1 MRGSLA
7 ILIGG
12 LALAGSGWASPIIL
26 HLKNG
31 DKVTGELVSES
42 SRWVVLKSPVLGRV
56 KIVPEDVSRR
66 EIPGADKPK
75 TAAVAAGSPPAG
87 GKPTPSPSSPS
98 APPAPL
104 TTNSIVLSKKAPSW
118 VEPWLTNWH
127 GNIQIGMDLVFG
139 TTDRQTF
146 YANATLDH
154 VYNRMRNHLTLRSAY
169 GITETPVS
177 PSTPN
182 GSVETANSLEG
193 LVKTDFDLGKR
204 RKIYLYHQA
213 GGGFDAIRRYDVR
226 IEEGAGVG
234 YKLVEGRRW
243 TVNAEVGAQF
253 QHFAYRNGPTLLPYL
268 PDHDTVSARFGENIV
283 WKITEKFRVT
293 ERLQF
298 TPNVEDVGDFR
309 ARFELGISYP
319 LLKRVTLNLNLF
331 DEYESRPAAFVEN
344 NQLQVQSTVGVTF

>member
-1 MRGSLA
+1 MVCGSFS
-7 ILIGG
+7 ILIV
-12 LALAGSGWASPIIL
+12 ALVSAGSGLASPIIL

-31 DKVTGELVSES
+31 DKITGDLVSES
-42 SRWVVLKSPVLGRV
+42 SRWVVLKSPVLGQV

-66 EIPGADKPK
+66 EIPGVEKPK
-75 TAAVAAGSPPAG
+75 GAAVAAG
-87 GKPTPSPSSPS
+87 GKPTPTPASS
-98 APPAPL
+98 A
-104 TTNSIVLSKKAPSW
+104 TNSTVLNKKAPSW

-127 GNIQIGMDLVFG
+127 GNVQIGMDLGFG

-154 VYNRMRNHLTLRSAY
+154 VYNRMRNHLALRSAY

-177 PSTPN
+177 PTTPS

-193 LVKTDFDLGKR
+193 LVKTDFDLGQR
-204 RKIYLYHQA
+204 RKVYLYNQA

-226 IEEGAGVG
+226 IEEGAGLG
-234 YKLVEGRRW
+234 YKLLEGRRW
-243 TVNAEVGAQF
+243 TINAEVGAQF
-253 QHFAYRNGPTLLPYL
+253 QHIAYRNGPTLLPYL
-268 PDHDTVSARFGENIV
+268 PDHDVVSARIGENLV

-298 TPNVEDVGDFR
+298 TPNVEDVNEFR

-344 NQLQVQSTVGVTF
+344 NQLQVQSTVGVSF